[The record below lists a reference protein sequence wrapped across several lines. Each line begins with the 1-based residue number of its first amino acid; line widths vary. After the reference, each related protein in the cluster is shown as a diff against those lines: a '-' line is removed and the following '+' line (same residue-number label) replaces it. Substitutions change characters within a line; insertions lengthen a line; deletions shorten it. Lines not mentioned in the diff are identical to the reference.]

1 MRTGAVLVTIWLII
15 GVIAS
20 FQRGYFSDDQGT
32 NCAEL
37 GSILLTIVV
46 GPLNYVGLNPQI
58 SCELPQPSQ

>member
-1 MRTGAVLVTIWLII
+1 MRTGAVLVVIWLII

-20 FQRGYFSDDQGT
+20 FQRGYFSDDQNT
-32 NCAEL
+32 NCAEV

>member
-20 FQRGYFSDDQGT
+20 FQRGYFSDDQST